1 MAHYVKC
8 AYCQEQFDRDK
19 EPAVMVS
26 PRRYAHQRCFENVK
40 IHAPELVGYKNQED
54 LDKEE
59 LEKYLQNLF
68 DENPLNPKVKKQ
80 LIQFRRNYKFTY
92 KGMLNTLKW
101 WFDITGHSVDLA
113 NNGIGI
119 IPYIYEDAKTY
130 YQNLTKAQLANMNK
144 RIEDYVKPAQE
155 ITIQS
160 PRAKVRQLKL
170 FKVEVD

>member
-1 MAHYVKC
+1 MFNSY
-8 AYCQEQFDRDK
+8 
-19 EPAVMVS
+19 
-26 PRRYAHQRCFENVK
+26 
-40 IHAPELVGYKNQED
+40 
-54 LDKEE
+54 
-59 LEKYLQNLF
+59 
-68 DENPLNPKVKKQ
+68 
-80 LIQFRRNYKFTY
+80 
-92 KGMLNTLKW
+92 
-101 WFDITGHSVDLA
+101 